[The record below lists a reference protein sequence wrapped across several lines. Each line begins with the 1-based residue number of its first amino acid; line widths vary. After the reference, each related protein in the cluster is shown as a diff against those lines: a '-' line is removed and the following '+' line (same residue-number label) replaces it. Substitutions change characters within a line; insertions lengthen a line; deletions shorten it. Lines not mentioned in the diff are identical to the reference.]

1 MEKISLSIPS
11 IPKFLRTVRC
21 TVREI
26 ADLAGFPEKECD
38 KICLAVDE
46 ACSNVIR
53 HSYKERP
60 DGEIVVTCSLEP
72 GSLSISVRDF
82 GGKFDAKTIQPRDPG
97 HVKPGGLGV
106 HMIKSVMDEV
116 EYDCSHEVGT
126 EIRMKKYVHPGE
138 R

>member
-1 MEKISLSIPS
+1 
-11 IPKFLRTVRC
+11 VA
-21 TVREI
+21 EI
-26 ADLAGFPEKECD
+26 ADLAGFSEKDCD

-60 DGEIVVTCSLEP
+60 DGEIIIKCSFDS
-72 GSLSISVRDF
+72 GRLSISIRDF
-82 GGKFDAKTIQPRDPG
+82 GEKFDAKEIQPLDPNK
-97 HVKPGGLGV
+97 VKPGGLGV

-126 EIRMKKYVHPGE
+126 EIHMTKYVHPE
-138 R
+138 EN